1 MGKIFVSGLI
11 NVEHSLK
18 VDSFPINYSPIE
30 YPFFG
35 VNSTVSGV
43 GYNLTK
49 ALITLGSE
57 VDLFSIVGNDNNGTL
72 IKTALRK
79 EGLNVKHITTIED
92 EQTPESVVIF
102 DKDGNRKIYC
112 DLKNIQNLSMNPD
125 LIDFDEYSFAIIT
138 NINFNRSLL
147 PIFKQ
152 HGVKIVTD
160 VHVLTDIDDPYNLE
174 FMKYADF
181 LFLSNEGCK
190 GRELS
195 FIEDIHHK
203 YRNELIIM
211 GCGDEGAIG
220 YYGEDSYVFMEKA
233 VAPQGVV
240 NTVGAGDALLSAFVH
255 FWKNGYSDSQALKT
269 AVTFAGLKISASGG
283 SNGFVDEETL
293 KKYL

>member
-1 MGKIFVSGLI
+1 MGKIFVSGLL

-18 VDSFPINYSPIE
+18 VDSFPIEYSPIE

-35 VNSTVSGV
+35 VISTISGV
-43 GYNLTK
+43 GYNILK
-49 ALITLGSE
+49 ALTTLGSE
-57 VDLFSIVGNDNNGTL
+57 VDLYSIVGDDNNGTL
-72 IKTALRK
+72 IKTSLGK
-79 EGLNVKHITTIED
+79 EGFNVKHITTIEG

-112 DLKNIQNLSMNPD
+112 DLKNIQNLSLDDNS
-125 LIDFDEYSFAIIT
+125 INYDEYSFAIIT

-147 PIFKQ
+147 PIFKK
-152 HGVKIVTD
+152 HGVKIVVD
-160 VHVLTDIDDPYNLE
+160 VHVLSDIDDPYNLE

-190 GRELS
+190 GREFG
-195 FIEDIHHK
+195 FIEDIHNK

-211 GCGDEGAIG
+211 GCGDKGAIG
-220 YYGEDSYVFMEKA
+220 YYGEDSYVFMEDA
-233 VAPQGVV
+233 VAPLGVV

-255 FWKNGYSDSQALKT
+255 FWNKGYPNDKALKA
-269 AVTFAGLKISASGG
+269 AVTFAGLKISTSGG